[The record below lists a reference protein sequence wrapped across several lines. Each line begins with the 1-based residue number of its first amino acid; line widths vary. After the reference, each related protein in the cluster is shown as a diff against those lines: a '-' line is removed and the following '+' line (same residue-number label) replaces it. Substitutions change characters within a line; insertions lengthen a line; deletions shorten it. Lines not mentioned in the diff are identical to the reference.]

1 MLAVGVWREHD
12 AEPLAGAA
20 GDVAQEIALRPAAAP
35 VLLDDDGGAVGQLE
49 TRDVE
54 RVATGMLAP
63 AMLAAGLAPAR
74 IGADLAHEPDTL
86 AEMGEG
92 GSLHVL
98 AREGVELPR
107 EAAAHQTR
115 GAPGD
120 ARGAHLD
127 GIADG
132 AGRRAGRRRGG
143 RIAQAE
149 PVQAGEAL
157 RRIGRRRTA
166 GAGGEQDQP
175 CGGGEAGQAVGAG
188 HATGATAGMPAT
200 ESHKSRRRNG
210 FVRRAERRVGED
222 RRRHAA
228 ADPLPFRETP
238 MPQVAL
244 KDAFSGARVMVTGGL
259 GFIGSTLG
267 ARLVELGADVLLVDN
282 LLAEYGGNFF
292 NVAPI
297 RDKVT
302 IEIADI
308 RDVRAMRALL
318 KGCRYLF
325 NLAGQTS
332 HADSMIDPETDLAI
346 NCRAQLTLLEACRQ
360 ICAEVGIVYASTRQ
374 IYGRPRY
381 LPVDEK
387 HPLRPV
393 DVNGVNKMAGEA
405 YHMLFHDVYGIRAT
419 ALRLT
424 NVYGPRMRIKD
435 ARQTFIGV
443 WLRAVLEG
451 RPFEVWNGAQLRDLS
466 YVDDAVEALLLAAAT
481 TETAGGV
488 FNVGGDRVVSLKE
501 LADMLVAAQGGGGYE
516 LREFPPERK
525 RIDIGD
531 YHTDD
536 ALFRRV
542 SGWAP
547 RTPLPDGLARSLAY
561 FRAHLPEYL

>member
-74 IGADLAHEPDTL
+74 IGADLAYEPDTL

-92 GSLHVL
+92 SGLHVL

-120 ARGAHLD
+120 VRGAHLD

-210 FVRRAERRVGED
+210 FVRR
-222 RRRHAA
+222 
-228 ADPLPFRETP
+228 FRETP

-443 WLRAVLEG
+443 WLRAALEG

-466 YVDDAVEALLLAAAT
+466 YVDDAVEALLQA
-481 TETAGGV
+481 
-488 FNVGGDRVVSLKE
+488 VSLKE